1 MVDDKFTSLKSQLMS
16 ASNLFIFFEFLK
28 VPMRIKHDKKK
39 KKQNHP
45 QLLKNVEGA

>member
-16 ASNLFIFFEFLK
+16 ASMFFFFEFLK

>member
-16 ASNLFIFFEFLK
+16 ASMFFIFFEFLK

-39 KKQNHP
+39 IKK
-45 QLLKNVEGA
+45 KSSTVAKKC